1 MNWKWKKELYF
12 QAKALEIRK
21 FIYPYVKESI
31 RMQILSPGVNQSSRV
46 RKINSVVPN
55 INKTAT

>member
-21 FIYPYVKESI
+21 FICPYVKESI